1 VEDRQYCLE
10 GCGQKEK
17 VIFIAAVCQTLR
29 QFPFLEVTMERILI
43 IGCGGAGKSTL
54 ARQLGEKL
62 ELPVVHLDKLWWK
75 PGWVESTPEEFDEK
89 LAAEL
94 EKPQWIMDGN
104 FNRTMP
110 ARVAKCDTIIYLDF
124 SRFACL
130 MGVLKRVMTTHGTVR
145 PDMGEGCPER
155 FDLDFLKWVWNFNK
169 NKREKYYRLL
179 NEAEEKQ
186 TIVLKNRRMVKRFLQ
201 SL

>member
-1 VEDRQYCLE
+1 
-10 GCGQKEK
+10 
-17 VIFIAAVCQTLR
+17 
-29 QFPFLEVTMERILI
+29 MERIVI

-54 ARQLGEKL
+54 ARQMGEKL
-62 ELPVVHLDKLWWK
+62 GLPVVHLDQLWWK
-75 PGWVESTPEEFDEK
+75 PGWVESTPEEFDGK
-89 LAAEL
+89 LAVEL

-104 FNRTMP
+104 FDRTIP
-110 ARVAKCDTIIYLDF
+110 ARIAKCDAIIYLDL

-130 MGVLKRVMTTHGTVR
+130 MGVLKRVMTTHGKVR

-155 FDLDFLKWVWNFNK
+155 FDLDFLKWVWDFNK
-169 NKREKYYRLL
+169 NKREKNYRLL
-179 NEAEEKQ
+179 NEAEGKQ